1 MLKFSKFSMIT
12 LALLCTAPFAAQAR
26 DKKKDEGDFV
36 TFLSE
41 LPGDYDNLTQTEGEP
56 DAQHASAIVLSV
68 KPLNVQTL
76 GKLVMF
82 ARETVADDPR
92 RVLSQRIWIIEHD
105 KQNHIVQKVY
115 GFREPQRWVH
125 AGDDPLLMQSL
136 LPDDLTQLTGCE
148 LNWVKTNTGFRGEV
162 IEHRCRPA
170 SSSEGQLIETS
181 AELRG
186 DELLMTQLQAGA
198 GGRLPAEPTAATS
211 LHFQRR
217 GG

>member
-1 MLKFSKFSMIT
+1 MLKFSMIM
-12 LALLCTAPFAAQAR
+12 LALLCAAPFAAQAR
-26 DKKKDEGDFV
+26 DKKKEEADFV
-36 TFLSE
+36 IFLRE
-41 LPGDYDNLTQTEGEP
+41 LPGDYDNLTQAEGET

-92 RVLSQRIWIIEHD
+92 RVLSQRIWIIERD
-105 KQNHIVQKVY
+105 KQNQIVQKVY
-115 GFREPQRWVH
+115 GFREPQRWIH

-148 LNWVKTNTGFRGEV
+148 LNWVKTDTGFRGQV
-162 IEHRCRPA
+162 VEHRCRPA
-170 SSSEGQLIETS
+170 SAAEGQLIVTS
-181 AELRG
+181 AELQG
-186 DELLMTQLQAGA
+186 DDLQMTELQAGA
-198 GGRLPAEPTAATS
+198 GGRLPTGPTASVS

>member
-1 MLKFSKFSMIT
+1 MILLT
-12 LALLCTAPFAAQAR
+12 LLCAAPFVAQAR
-26 DKKKDEGDFV
+26 DKKKEEADFV
-36 TFLSE
+36 LFLRE
-41 LPGDYDNLTQTEGEP
+41 LPGDYDNLTQTEGEA
-56 DAQHASAIVLSV
+56 DAQHATAIVLSV
-68 KPLNVQTL
+68 KPLNVQQL

-115 GFREPQRWVH
+115 GFREPQRWIH

-136 LPDDLTQLTGCE
+136 LPDDLTALAGCD
-148 LNWVKTNTGFRGEV
+148 LNWVRTDTGFLGD
-162 IEHRCRPA
+162 ILQHSCRP
-170 SSSEGQLIETS
+170 SSSLEGQLIETR

-186 DELLMTQLQAGA
+186 DELLMTELQAGA
-198 GGRLPAEPTAATS
+198 GGRLPSEPTAGSS

>member
-1 MLKFSKFSMIT
+1 MLKSPQFFLILM
-12 LALLCTAPFAAQAR
+12 ALLCAAPFAAQAR
-26 DKKKDEGDFV
+26 SKKQEQEAQFV
-36 TFLSE
+36 IFLRE
-41 LPGDYDNLTQTEGEP
+41 LPGDYDNLTQTENEA
-56 DAQHASAIVLSV
+56 DAHHAGIVLSV

-105 KQNHIVQKVY
+105 KQNQIVQKVY
-115 GFREPQRWVH
+115 LFKEPQRWIH

-136 LPDDLTQLTGCE
+136 LPDDLTALSGCE
-148 LNWVKTNTGFRGEV
+148 LYWVKTDTGFSGDVRP
-162 IEHRCRPA
+162 HSCRPA

-181 AELRG
+181 AELRN
-186 DELLMTQLQAGA
+186 DELTMTELQAGS
-198 GGRLPAEPTAATS
+198 GGRLPAQSTADSS